1 MLKPGIK
8 ENDPDKGFVLLVSL
22 IVTFVVG
29 MVAAGLIG
37 VTLQEYRLAMRSSAY
52 SKALR
57 AAESGVNLVCEEFVR
72 QINAGGSLS
81 GFSTNGVLTNTSGT
95 VISSYAASASV
106 SGSDIYVI
114 TSTGQVS
121 LAGAT
126 IPRTIRVSLQKI
138 GDPSPFKYGIMSKAA
153 IHMGGSVMADSYD
166 STDPAKSTNGQY
178 DPAKASKNATLATL
192 STANP
197 AVKADGGA
205 QLGGIGVISVVA
217 GATVD
222 IAHWLYFPGTITYDA
237 AQAMPDVSVP
247 FSMPPSGAIN
257 VGPWPNQAQTITVSG
272 LQNMSVSNFSVTAS
286 GNLTVSGAGRLR
298 IYVDGKT
305 TVSGSGRIQIVPSPS
320 TADLKVEIYANDS
333 VNIAGSGLLNNT
345 YRAANCS
352 IWGTTNCTSIKVTG
366 NSGYIGTIYAP
377 AAEVDLS
384 GSSAAMGAFLG
395 GSVKFTGDTRYY
407 IDESLIG
414 VSSSSSSSAK
424 PYKLISWTE
433 L

>member
-8 ENDPDKGFVLLVSL
+8 EKDPDKGFVLLVSL

-37 VTLQEYRLAMRSSAY
+37 MTLQEYRLSMRSSAY

-57 AAESGVNLVCEEFVR
+57 AAESGVNLACEEFVR

-95 VISSYAASASV
+95 VISSYAVSASV

-114 TSTGQVS
+114 TSTGRVS
-121 LAGAT
+121 LAGTT
-126 IPRTIRVSLQKI
+126 IPRAIKVSLQKA
-138 GDPSPFKYGIMSKAA
+138 GKASPFKYGIMSKAA
-153 IHMGGSVMADSYD
+153 LYMSGSVMADSYD

-178 DPAKASKNATLATL
+178 DPAKAGKNATLATL
-192 STANP
+192 STATP

-205 QLGGIGVISVVA
+205 QLSGIGVISVVQ

-222 IAHWLYFPGTITYDA
+222 IAHWLYFPGIITHDA
-237 AQAMPDVSVP
+237 AQEMPDVSVP
-247 FSMPPSGAIN
+247 FFLPPSGAIN

-272 LQNMSVSNFSVTAS
+272 LQNMSVSNFDVTAS
-286 GNLTVSGAGRLR
+286 GSLTISGAGTLR
-298 IYVDGKT
+298 IYVDGQT
-305 TVSGSGRIQIVPSPS
+305 TVSGSGKIQISPSPS

-395 GSVKFTGDTRYY
+395 GAVKFTGNTRYY

-414 VSSSSSSSAK
+414 GSSSPASSAK

-433 L
+433 I